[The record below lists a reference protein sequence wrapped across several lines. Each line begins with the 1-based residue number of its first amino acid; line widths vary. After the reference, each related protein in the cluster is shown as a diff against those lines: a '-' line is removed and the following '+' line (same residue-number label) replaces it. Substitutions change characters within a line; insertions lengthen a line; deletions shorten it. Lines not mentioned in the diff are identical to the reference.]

1 MITLFY
7 TKNGKIEEQ
16 EPVNYYNIIRQEADN
31 AFDALGGVDF
41 DRKTA
46 GEYMDSDW
54 RCNLTGDNLDT
65 GEKGELI
72 EVTDEQW
79 NDYKNALLD
88 EVEKL
93 VEDARDWVKTAASTL
108 GRLGGSVKSERK
120 SAAAR
125 ENGRKGGRPRKEK
138 K

>member
-7 TKNGKIEEQ
+7 TENGKIEEQ
-16 EPVNYYNIIRQEADN
+16 APVEYYNIISRQAQ
-31 AFDALGGVDF
+31 DAWNELGGVDF
-41 DRKTA
+41 DRQSA
-46 GEYMDSDW
+46 GQYLDESW
-54 RCNLTGDNLDT
+54 RPNLTGDNLDT
-65 GEKGELI
+65 GENGELI

-79 NDYKNALLD
+79 NDYKNALLN

-93 VEDARDWVKTAASTL
+93 VETAKENISYAASTL

-120 SAAAR
+120 AAASR
-125 ENGRKGGRPRKEK
+125 ENGKLGGRPRKEK

>member
-16 EPVNYYNIIRQEADN
+16 EPINYYNIIRQEADN
-31 AFDALGGVDF
+31 AFDALGGLDF

-65 GEKGELI
+65 GERSQLI
-72 EVTDEQW
+72 QVTDEQW
-79 NDYKNALLD
+79 RDYKNALLD

-93 VEDARDWVKTAASTL
+93 VEVAKDNL
-108 GRLGGSVKSERK
+108 Q
-120 SAAAR
+120 
-125 ENGRKGGRPRKEK
+125 
-138 K
+138 